1 MITTHFSPMCS
12 ESRESANGQWLPVLP
27 GNLPLGCWAR
37 PFLSPGPRSFLLLTQ
52 LVPSPS
58 LTNPGDLALCPAPIA
73 CFPNSFRFLATLL
86 SRVRSSPHISD
97 LCDVVHAHAVGPFSV
112 YVDYVRNQ
120 QYQEETYSR
129 LM

>member
-1 MITTHFSPMCS
+1 MDPLETLENQTFSCFI
-12 ESRESANGQWLPVLP
+12 SA
-27 GNLPLGCWAR
+27 
-37 PFLSPGPRSFLLLTQ
+37 
-52 LVPSPS
+52 
-58 LTNPGDLALCPAPIA
+58 
-73 CFPNSFRFLATLL
+73 FRFLGTLL
-86 SRVRSSPHISD
+86 SRVRSSPHITD

>member
-1 MITTHFSPMCS
+1 MFNTLLKNLDNQTFCPSINCS
-12 ESRESANGQWLPVLP
+12 VY
-27 GNLPLGCWAR
+27 
-37 PFLSPGPRSFLLLTQ
+37 T
-52 LVPSPS
+52 
-58 LTNPGDLALCPAPIA
+58 
-73 CFPNSFRFLATLL
+73 FRFLGTLL
-86 SRVRSSPHISD
+86 SRVRSSPHITD

>member
-1 MITTHFSPMCS
+1 MG
-12 ESRESANGQWLPVLP
+12 ESTASQLCLQGVPSRP
-27 GNLPLGCWAR
+27 GSSLQKLGEGH
-37 PFLSPGPRSFLLLTQ
+37 SRSFL
-52 LVPSPS
+52 
-58 LTNPGDLALCPAPIA
+58 GK
-73 CFPNSFRFLATLL
+73 LL
-86 SRVRSSPHISD
+86 SRVRASPHIRD

>member
-1 MITTHFSPMCS
+1 MVS
-12 ESRESANGQWLPVLP
+12 GVLP
-27 GNLPLGCWAR
+27 SQPTERPLTCS
-37 PFLSPGPRSFLLLTQ
+37 LSQGPWLSAPLRRRLPRS
-52 LVPSPS
+52 
-58 LTNPGDLALCPAPIA
+58 AP
-73 CFPNSFRFLATLL
+73 CRFLEALL
-86 SRVRSSPHISD
+86 SRVRSSPHIND

>member
-1 MITTHFSPMCS
+1 MFSTLLKNLANQI
-12 ESRESANGQWLPVLP
+12 SA
-27 GNLPLGCWAR
+27 PL
-37 PFLSPGPRSFLLLTQ
+37 L
-52 LVPSPS
+52 
-58 LTNPGDLALCPAPIA
+58 IA
-73 CFPNSFRFLATLL
+73 SSICTCRFLGTLL
-86 SRVRSSPHISD
+86 SRVRSSPHITD

>member
-1 MITTHFSPMCS
+1 MS
-12 ESRESANGQWLPVLP
+12 GQWGPHLYAGQAWGGGKHGFSALP
-27 GNLPLGCWAR
+27 
-37 PFLSPGPRSFLLLTQ
+37 PGPPLPAGSPLQKLGEGHPRLSAPPPVRVAHSRSFL
-52 LVPSPS
+52 
-58 LTNPGDLALCPAPIA
+58 GK
-73 CFPNSFRFLATLL
+73 LL
-86 SRVRSSPHISD
+86 SRVRASPHIRD

>member
-1 MITTHFSPMCS
+1 M
-12 ESRESANGQWLPVLP
+12 RESTASQLCLQGLPSRP
-27 GNLPLGCWAR
+27 GSSLQKLGEGHPR
-37 PFLSPGPRSFLLLTQ
+37 LSAPPPVRVPHSRSFL
-52 LVPSPS
+52 
-58 LTNPGDLALCPAPIA
+58 GK
-73 CFPNSFRFLATLL
+73 LL
-86 SRVRSSPHISD
+86 SRVRASPHIRD

>member
-1 MITTHFSPMCS
+1 MS
-12 ESRESANGQWLPVLP
+12 GQW
-27 GNLPLGCWAR
+27 GR
-37 PFLSPGPRSFLLLTQ
+37 HLSASGPREEALLSALLSLGLPSRAH
-52 LVPSPS
+52 LVPSSS
-58 LTNPGDLALCPAPIA
+58 LKKPGHLALCPPPLLVAHSP
-73 CFPNSFRFLATLL
+73 RFLGKLL

>member
-1 MITTHFSPMCS
+1 MSGQLGPHL
-12 ESRESANGQWLPVLP
+12 SAGQAWGRGKARLLSSVSGAFPPEVGGWGGGHPRLSAPPPVRVP
-27 GNLPLGCWAR
+27 H
-37 PFLSPGPRSFLLLTQ
+37 SRSFL
-52 LVPSPS
+52 
-58 LTNPGDLALCPAPIA
+58 GK
-73 CFPNSFRFLATLL
+73 LL
-86 SRVRSSPHISD
+86 SRVRTSPHIRD

>member
-1 MITTHFSPMCS
+1 M
-12 ESRESANGQWLPVLP
+12 QPV
-27 GNLPLGCWAR
+27 
-37 PFLSPGPRSFLLLTQ
+37 PGP
-52 LVPSPS
+52 
-58 LTNPGDLALCPAPIA
+58 LALCPPSPTAPHP
-73 CFPNSFRFLATLL
+73 CRFLEALL
-86 SRVRSSPHISD
+86 SRVRSSPHIND